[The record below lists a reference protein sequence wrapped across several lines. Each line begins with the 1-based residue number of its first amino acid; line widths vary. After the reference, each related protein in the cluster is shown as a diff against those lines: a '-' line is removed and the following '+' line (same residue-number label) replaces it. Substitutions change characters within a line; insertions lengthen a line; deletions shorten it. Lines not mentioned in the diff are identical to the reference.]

1 MNIIEE
7 HIYINDLHYIL
18 EFDKPFFSF
27 YLVNIPTRRQY
38 IDYKKH
44 PELILF
50 RDDPIYEDIAI
61 NLPALKILRVM
72 SKHIE
77 RLIYRYNINYWTFS
91 ATSMKKANVYEKL
104 LQRWLSTTTLKFDY
118 QRIDLAFYI
127 YIKNK

>member
-7 HIYINDLHYIL
+7 HIYIDDLHYIL

-91 ATSMKKANVYEKL
+91 ATSMTPPCSTSNVKIGL
-104 LQRWLSTTTLKFDY
+104 IFNILPNAAA
-118 QRIDLAFYI
+118 DLVI
-127 YIKNK
+127 LPPLER